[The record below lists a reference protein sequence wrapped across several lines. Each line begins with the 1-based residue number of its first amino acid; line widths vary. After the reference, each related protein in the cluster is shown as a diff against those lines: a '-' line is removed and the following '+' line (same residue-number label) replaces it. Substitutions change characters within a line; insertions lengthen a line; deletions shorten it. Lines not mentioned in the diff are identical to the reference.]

1 MRRKNVIKK
10 LVAIIMMISVIMM
23 NTMGVYAGYSDS
35 TSHHTYAGN
44 TRFFYLLSMEDF
56 AVYAYLSADDQSELS
71 LIGYVEFSLLY
82 DYDRYNFSASD
93 QYGYNIE
100 AATRTPYLTRYSYAS
115 YYVCSD
121 TGSTTTNLNL
131 KP

>member
-1 MRRKNVIKK
+1 MRCKNVIKK

-93 QYGYNIE
+93 QY
-100 AATRTPYLTRYSYAS
+100 
-115 YYVCSD
+115 
-121 TGSTTTNLNL
+121 
-131 KP
+131 

>member
-1 MRRKNVIKK
+1 MRCKNVIKK

-23 NTMGVYAGYSDS
+23 NTMGA
-35 TSHHTYAGN
+35 YAGN

-100 AATRTPYLTRYSYAS
+100 AATRTPYLTRYSCAS